1 AWLDSELL
9 ERALDLYDRKQPV
22 WGQAFAAQIAQC
34 VLGMNGCPQ
43 GAARLAAW
51 WADTSIAKQNL
62 VGRALTRNQAD
73 IEAET
78 RIAFAK
84 AQAAQALTAE
94 N

>member
-1 AWLDSELL
+1 
-9 ERALDLYDRKQPV
+9 
-22 WGQAFAAQIAQC
+22 
-34 VLGMNGCPQ
+34 
-43 GAARLAAW
+43 
-51 WADTSIAKQNL
+51 DTSIAKQNL

-94 N
+94 NMVEVLDSTSVWFEKVADLFTKADATVEAAIAAGSCR

>member
-1 AWLDSELL
+1 
-9 ERALDLYDRKQPV
+9 
-22 WGQAFAAQIAQC
+22 
-34 VLGMNGCPQ
+34 M
-43 GAARLAAW
+43 AAW

-62 VGRALTRNQAD
+62 VGRALTRNQTD

-94 N
+94 NMVEVLDSTSVWFEKVADLFTKADATVEAAIAAGSCR